1 MKLTLGETLQDGR
14 YILDAVLGQGG
25 FGITYKAT
33 HCYLNQTVVIKTL
46 NNSLHNPTEFS
57 RLKQRFIDEARCLAR
72 FQHPQIVRVND
83 FFRERD
89 LPFIVMDYIPGKTL
103 AEVVQGPLPEHQAIH
118 YIRQAGDAV
127 RVMHQNGL
135 LHRDIK
141 PHNLILRA
149 GTQSVILIDFGVARE
164 FTSNVTQANTGLL
177 SAGYAPI
184 EQYLPQHRWT
194 PATDVYALAATLYA
208 LLTGQPPVA
217 SVLRDRVPLPDL
229 RQFQPQLSRA
239 VEQAVCQ
246 GMALEPE
253 QRPQSV
259 TDWLALLSAPT
270 TSDPPARTLAET
282 HTAATVPVYASV
294 KPGPKL
300 SAAKPSLTSTSA
312 TVVATP
318 KPRYPAAVPT
328 ETTPWYRSLSGAL
341 LATGIVAALIG
352 AGFGLVLRQD
362 KRSSPNL
369 SPNPSPSASTG
380 LPASPAAPPVSDP
393 LDPELLPDTFSDQY
407 PPDSEPYP
415 DAEATSDSNPLETPD
430 LGTEAPPAPAPS
442 APKPAPSPS
451 PQPSVSLAPLP
462 SFKLPATPEPMPS
475 QPGPVVPNP
484 LSSP

>member
-1 MKLTLGETLQDGR
+1 MKLTLGETLQNGR

-25 FGITYKAT
+25 FGITYRAT
-33 HCYLNQTVVIKTL
+33 HLYLNQTVVIKTL
-46 NNSLHNPTEFS
+46 NDSLHNPTEFA
-57 RLKQRFIDEARCLAR
+57 RLKQHFIDEARCLAR
-72 FQHPQIVRVND
+72 FQHPHIVRVND
-83 FFRERD
+83 FFRERE

-103 AEVVQGPLPEHQAIH
+103 AEVVQGPLPESQAVD
-118 YIRQAGDAV
+118 YIRQVGDALSV
-127 RVMHQNGL
+127 IHQNGL

-149 GTQSVILIDFGVARE
+149 DTQSVILIDFGVARE
-164 FTSNVTQANTGLL
+164 FTSNVTQTNTGLL

-229 RQFQPQLSRA
+229 RQFQPQLSKA
-239 VEQAVCQ
+239 VEQAVYQ

-259 TDWLALLSAPT
+259 TDWLALLSIATGPQ
-270 TSDPPARTLAET
+270 ARTLAET
-282 HTAATVPVYASV
+282 RTAATVQVYAPV
-294 KPGPKL
+294 KPGPS
-300 SAAKPSLTSTSA
+300 SAAKLPLTSGST

-318 KPRYPAAVPT
+318 KLRYPATAPAK
-328 ETTPWYRSLSGAL
+328 TTPWHRSLAGAL

-352 AGFGLVLRQD
+352 AGFGLILRQD
-362 KRSSPNL
+362 KRSSPNPTL
-369 SPNPSPSASTG
+369 SPTPSPSASTVA
-380 LPASPAAPPVSDP
+380 PAPPAEL
-393 LDPELLPDTFSDQY
+393 LDPELPDPEPPPDTFSDQY
-407 PPDSEPYP
+407 PPDSEPDP
-415 DAEATSDSNPLETPD
+415 DSAASDFNPLAPVE
-430 LGTEAPPAPAPS
+430 TEAPPAPQPTPAQTQ
-442 APKPAPSPS
+442 PAPGSSPS
-451 PQPSVSLAPLP
+451 PAAPLAPLP
-462 SFKLPATPEPMPS
+462 SFKLPAPHESAP